1 MPIKHEYRDAR
12 VEAEPLLRAAGV
24 RPSAILEFLDQF
36 APQFVHVYDPADE
49 KSELVYRGTDPGW
62 RGFSLAEAI
71 ATLKDTRPHY
81 FYAEAPEIEQLAEA
95 AFGASPSLAAR
106 GRLRTELGTDA
117 AYREMA
123 ERWGSDGVSLK
134 PGVRPG
140 SVQAKQELKAEG
152 AEAPRNNPWHPSWRG
167 PDRLAAQTSIIRTS
181 TKLAAGLAKAA
192 GVTLAG
198 TPLRS

>member
-1 MPIKHEYRDAR
+1 MPKHEYRDAR

-36 APQFVHVYDPADE
+36 APQFVHVYDPVDE
-49 KSELVYRGTDPGW
+49 KSELVYRGTDPAW
-62 RGFSLAEAI
+62 RGLSLAEAI

-95 AFGASPSLAAR
+95 AFGASPSLTAR
-106 GRLRTELGTDA
+106 GKLRKELGTDA
-117 AYREMA
+117 AYRELA
-123 ERWGSDGVSLK
+123 EQWGSDGVSLK
-134 PGVRPG
+134 PGARPG
-140 SVQAKQELKAEG
+140 STQAKQKQDQKTDAAEV
-152 AEAPRNNPWHPSWRG
+152 RNNPWHPSWRG
-167 PDRLAAQTSIIRTS
+167 ADRVAAQTSIIRTS